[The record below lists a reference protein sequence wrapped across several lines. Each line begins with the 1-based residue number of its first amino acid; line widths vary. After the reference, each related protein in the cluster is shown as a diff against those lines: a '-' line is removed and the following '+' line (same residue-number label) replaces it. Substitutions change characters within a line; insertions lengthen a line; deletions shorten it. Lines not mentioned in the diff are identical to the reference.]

1 MYFVCHVSVARQRD
15 TSTAQQLQDQ
25 VSDLQG
31 ALSAHKTAEARW
43 SNDDSD
49 DDDDDDS
56 HDDDDADDDDDEDSH
71 DDDDDDDDDSDKV

>member
-1 MYFVCHVSVARQRD
+1 MYFVRHVSAARQRD

-43 SNDDSD
+43 SN
-49 DDDDDDS
+49 
-56 HDDDDADDDDDEDSH
+56 HDSH
-71 DDDDDDDDDSDKV
+71 DDDDDDDDSDDDDDDSHDDNVDVDKV

>member
-1 MYFVCHVSVARQRD
+1 MYFVRHVSAARQRD

-43 SNDDSD
+43 SNDDSHDDDDSYD
-49 DDDDDDS
+49 DDDDYDS
-56 HDDDDADDDDDEDSH
+56 HDDNVDV
-71 DDDDDDDDDSDKV
+71 DKV

>member
-1 MYFVCHVSVARQRD
+1 MYFVRHVSAARQRD

-43 SNDDSD
+43 SNDDSHDDD

-56 HDDDDADDDDDEDSH
+56 HDDDVDADDDSR
-71 DDDDDDDDDSDKV
+71 DDDVDADIV